1 MAKILW
7 NEGVSLG
14 NLPAVKEVHDVYR
27 AFLIQGFKELVQ
39 DCQEVAAYEGGTLAD
54 TFLPIGVMMADFAN
68 LLQLNQMQ
76 MIDIFGPY
84 ADDLV
89 KDGVILV
96 TPSVL
101 WASQGSQ
108 VETACQE

>member
-7 NEGVSLG
+7 NEGVTLQ
-14 NLPAVKEVHDVYR
+14 NMPRVKEVHDIYR
-27 AFLIQGFKELVQ
+27 AFLIQEFKKLVS

-54 TFLPIGVMMADFAN
+54 TFMPVGVLLADFAN
-68 LLQLNQMQ
+68 LLQLNQVQ
-76 MIDIFGPY
+76 MSDIFGPY

-89 KDGVILV
+89 KDGIILV

-101 WASQGSQ
+101 WASQESQ

>member
-7 NEGVSLG
+7 NEGVSLA
-14 NLPAVKEVHDVYR
+14 NLPECKPVHDVYR
-27 AFLIQGFKELVQ
+27 AFLIQGFKELVS

-54 TFLPIGVMMADFAN
+54 TFLPIGVMLADFAN
-68 LLQLNQMQ
+68 LLQLNKDQMS
-76 MIDIFGPY
+76 DIFGPY

-89 KDGVILV
+89 KDGIILV

-101 WASQGSQ
+101 FGREMARSNT
-108 VETACQE
+108 EA